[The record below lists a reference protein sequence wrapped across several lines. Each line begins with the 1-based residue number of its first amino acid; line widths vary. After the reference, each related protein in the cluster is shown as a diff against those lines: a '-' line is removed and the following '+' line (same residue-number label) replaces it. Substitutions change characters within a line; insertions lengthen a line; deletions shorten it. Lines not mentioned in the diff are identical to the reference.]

1 MSEQLTHW
9 KKLRNPDYLGSWD
22 LPNGQDIVLTI
33 KSVATK
39 MVHDGNGGQSEC
51 MVMAFAERV
60 KPMIVNATNAK
71 TIQKLTK
78 TPFVEQWA
86 GKQIQI
92 GISKVKAFGEVH
104 DALRVRQTAPMIQ
117 QQPAAQQIDPNEA
130 AMAKVNIEGASTLDE
145 LRNIYTGLD
154 KPIALLPEIVAAKD
168 KRKAELE
175 GGVA

>member
-22 LPNGQDIVLTI
+22 LPNGQDVVLTI
-33 KSVATK
+33 KSVQTK

-51 MVMAFAERV
+51 MVMNFAERV

-71 TIQKLTK
+71 TIQKLAK
-78 TPFVEQWA
+78 TPYVEQWA

-104 DALRVRQTAPMIQ
+104 DALRVRQTAPQ
-117 QQPAAQQIDPNEA
+117 QTQSAPTIDPNEI
-130 AMAKVNIEGASTLDE
+130 AMAIVNIEGASTLDE
-145 LRNIYTGLD
+145 LRQIYTALD
-154 KPIALLPEIVAAKD
+154 KSIGLLPDVIAAKD

-175 GGVA
+175 Q

>member
-1 MSEQLTHW
+1 MINETLTHW

-33 KSVATK
+33 KSVQTK

-51 MVMAFAERV
+51 MVMNFAERV

-71 TIQKLTK
+71 TIQKLAK

-104 DALRVRQTAPMIQ
+104 DALRVRQTAPQ
-117 QQPAAQQIDPNEA
+117 QQQSTPTIDPNEI
-130 AMAKVNIEGASTLDE
+130 AMAKVNIEAASTLDE
-145 LRNIYTGLD
+145 LRQIYTALD
-154 KPIALLPEIVAAKD
+154 KSIGLLPDVIAAKD

-175 GGVA
+175 Q

>member
-9 KKLRNPDYLGSWD
+9 KKLRNTDYLGSWD

-33 KSVATK
+33 KSVITK

-104 DALRVRQTAPMIQ
+104 DALRVRQTAPQQ
-117 QQPAAQQIDPNEA
+117 QQPAAEQIDPNEV
-130 AMAKVNIEGASTLDE
+130 AMAKVNIEGASTLEE

-154 KPIALLPEIVAAKD
+154 KRIALLPEIVAAKD

-175 GGVA
+175 GGAA